1 MSDIK
6 KVPSEETSS
15 TFQTNSIIMKV
26 IASIEEGNVS
36 EEKKI
41 EKKFE
46 DPSCCTATEYCRSSS
61 FCKEN
66 CKSSIWCACC
76 IGFVKLSWVAKVLI
90 ALFLSVSVI
99 TLEFAADTGFCYYNP
114 VVPMII
120 EPISTA
126 RGECH

>member
-6 KVPSEETSS
+6 KAPSEETSS
-15 TFQTNSIIMKV
+15 TLQTNSTLIEV
-26 IASIEEGNVS
+26 IASIEEGTVS

-41 EKKFE
+41 EKKCE

-66 CKSSIWCACC
+66 CKSSIWCAYCF
-76 IGFVKLSWVAKVLI
+76 GFVKLSWVAKGLI
-90 ALFLSVSVI
+90 VLFLSVSVI
-99 TLEFAADTGFCYYNP
+99 TLEFAADSGFCYYNP

-120 EPISTA
+120 VPISTA
-126 RGECH
+126 RGECN

>member
-6 KVPSEETSS
+6 KVRSEEASS
-15 TFQTNSIIMKV
+15 TFQTKRSFVEV
-26 IASIEEGNVS
+26 IAIIEEGNVI

-41 EKKFE
+41 EKKLE

-61 FCKEN
+61 LCKEN

-76 IGFVKLSWVAKVLI
+76 VGFVRLSWVAKVLI
-90 ALFLSVSVI
+90 VLFISVSVI

-120 EPISTA
+120 VPISTA